1 MCDKAMRND
10 AFSLVCVPIWFVTEE
25 QLKLWQ
31 DSYDWHN
38 DDKVIG
44 WYEDY
49 KKRKAQKAK
58 IK

>member
-1 MCDKAMRND
+1 MRND
-10 AFSLVCVPIWFVTEE
+10 AFSLVCVPNWFVTEE

-38 DDKVIG
+38 DDEVIG

>member
-10 AFSLVCVPIWFVTEE
+10 AFSLVCVPNWFVTEE

-38 DDKVIG
+38 DDEVIG